1 MLIINGYAGVR
12 VYDGFLHFNP
22 MLHEGWKSYAFKIN
36 YHGCVLSV
44 KVEQG
49 KTCYN
54 LLEGS
59 SIEIYHCGEKL
70 SITSELKCVSNLER

>member
-1 MLIINGYAGVR
+1 MSGSMGVAIA
-12 VYDGFLHFNP
+12 DNP
-22 MLHEGWKSYAFKIN
+22 MLHEGWKSYAFKIH

-54 LLEGS
+54 LLEGN